1 MTTPLLQVRGLEVA
15 YTGAGLGVHG
25 LDLDVHKGEVVALLG
40 ANGAG
45 KSTTLRAISGFLPGD
60 IARVTAGS
68 IVFDGARMGHTSPH
82 KRVRLG
88 MSIVPEREKI
98 FRTLT
103 IEENLRV
110 CMTSSKEH
118 DAGETMDLIYTLF
131 PALVERRSVSA
142 GYLSGGERQML
153 AVGRALMTNPKLLL
167 ADEISLGIAPG
178 LVVQMLD
185 TLRRINKERGT
196 TILVVEQNA
205 AAALRVADRV
215 YVLENG
221 SAVLEGTPH
230 DLLQRDD
237 FFSVYFGLADS
248 EARDLAE
255 ADTEHHGA
263 TVHTEGA
270 SR

>member
-68 IVFDGARMGHTSPH
+68 IEFDGARLGNMSPH

-110 CMTSSKEH
+110 CMTPKGH
-118 DAGETMDLIYTLF
+118 DAGATMDLIYKLF

-153 AVGRALMTNPKLLL
+153 AVGRALMTNPTLLL

-185 TLRRINKERGT
+185 TLRQINKEQGT

-205 AAALRVADRV
+205 AAALRIADRV

-221 SAVLEGTPH
+221 SVVLQGTPH

-248 EARDLAE
+248 EARDLTE
-255 ADTEHHGA
+255 ADTGDA
-263 TVHTEGA
+263 GTTIQEGA

>member
-1 MTTPLLQVRGLEVA
+1 VTTPLLQIRGLEVG

-25 LDLDVHKGEVVALLG
+25 LDLDVHRGEVVALLG

-45 KSTTLRAISGFLPGD
+45 KSTTLRAVSGYLPAD

-68 IVFDGARMGHTSPH
+68 IVFDGTQMGQMSPH
-82 KRVRLG
+82 RRVRLG
-88 MSIVPEREKI
+88 MSIVPERDKI

-103 IEENLRV
+103 IEENLKV
-110 CMTSSKEH
+110 CASSAKGY
-118 DAGETMDLIYTLF
+118 DAGQTMELIYGLF
-131 PALVERRSVSA
+131 PSLVERRTVSA

-185 TLRRINKERGT
+185 TLRRINKEQGT

-221 SAVLEGTPH
+221 SVVLGGTPQE
-230 DLLQRDD
+230 LLQRDD
-237 FFSVYFGLADS
+237 FFSVYFGLADT
-248 EARDLAE
+248 EARDLDE
-255 ADTEHHGA
+255 AGA
-263 TVHTEGA
+263 GDHATATHNEGA
-270 SR
+270 NR